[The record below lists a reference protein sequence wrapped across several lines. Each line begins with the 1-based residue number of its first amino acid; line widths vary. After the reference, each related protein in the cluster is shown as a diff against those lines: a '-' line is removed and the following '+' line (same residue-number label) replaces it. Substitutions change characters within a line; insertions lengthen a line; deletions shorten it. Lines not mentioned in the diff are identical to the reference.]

1 MEELGSRAWPTSPES
16 QSFKRRHR
24 VILNHWQ
31 EPFSGFGKY
40 YRMLQEEEQERRSL
54 SSATSDNPF
63 NFKGLIQIYPTA
75 GASGA

>member
-1 MEELGSRAWPTSPES
+1 MSPES

-31 EPFSGFGKY
+31 QPFSSDTKY
-40 YRMLQEEEQERRSL
+40 YTMLQEEEHAHRALSL
-54 SSATSDNPF
+54 ATSENPF